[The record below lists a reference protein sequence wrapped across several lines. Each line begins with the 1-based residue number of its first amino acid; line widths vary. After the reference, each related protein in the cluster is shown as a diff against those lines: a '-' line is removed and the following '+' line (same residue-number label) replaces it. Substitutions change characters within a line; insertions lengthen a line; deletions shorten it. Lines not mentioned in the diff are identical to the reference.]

1 MKALVAYFSPTGT
14 TEGKAKE
21 LAADIDGDLFE
32 IRPVQAYTAADLD
45 WSNPNSRS
53 TIEMKGGSSVLSEL
67 AETANLNGYDT
78 LFLNI
83 QSGLR
88 TTI

>member
-1 MKALVAYFSPTGT
+1 MKALVAYFSPSGT
-14 TEGKAKE
+14 TEGQAKE
-21 LAADIDGDLFE
+21 LGDLFE